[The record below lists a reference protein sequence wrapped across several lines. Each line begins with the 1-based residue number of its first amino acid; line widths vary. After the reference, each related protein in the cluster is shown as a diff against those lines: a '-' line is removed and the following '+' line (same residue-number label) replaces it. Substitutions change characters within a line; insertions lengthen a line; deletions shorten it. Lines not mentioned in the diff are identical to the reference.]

1 MKPIR
6 VTAANAL
13 HDYVV
18 AIEFSDG
25 TQRDIDL
32 EPYLQGPI
40 FEPVR
45 NERAFFLAF
54 SVGDTPTISWENG
67 ADIDPYT
74 LYYGLM
80 PEWTEDD
87 DRVVAA
93 LEKLRAERGT
103 TGQPVVPTTD
113 MNPEARLR

>member
-6 VTAANAL
+6 VTAANVL

-18 AIEFSDG
+18 AIEFPDG
-25 TQRDIDL
+25 TRRDIDL
-32 EPYLQGPI
+32 ALYLTGPI
-40 FEPVR
+40 FDPLR
-45 NERAFFLAF
+45 QDRTAFLAF

-74 LYYGLM
+74 LYFGLL
-80 PEWTEDD
+80 PEWSEDD

-93 LEKLRAERGT
+93 LEKLRTDLGSK
-103 TGQPVVPTTD
+103 GQPVIPAVD
-113 MNPEARLR
+113 ISPEARVR